1 MGPFKANKFEHA
13 ESGGTEWTEK
23 DDIYLLNL
31 CYELGFGV
39 YDCDLKKYQ
48 ETLKKID
55 QENTKHF
62 DNRVEHLC
70 KMIKKFLVK
79 EKTAKSKKK
88 RGSSIKSKVAKVE
101 NNDEIPDEPD
111 VPEPEN

>member
-39 YDCDLKKYQ
+39 YDCDLEKYQ
-48 ETLKKID
+48 DTLKKID
-55 QENTKHF
+55 QENTKQF

-79 EKTAKSKKK
+79 ENNAKIKKNKRAKNK
-88 RGSSIKSKVAKVE
+88 RGNDGKNSKLAVKK
-101 NNDEIPDEPD
+101 
-111 VPEPEN
+111 